1 MKNKFIT
8 VLSLALAVCMLGGC
22 TEKAEQSNVNVVDMG
37 GISTEVNSSA
47 ANSSQAGSF
56 SASKSSSTST
66 ASQSTSTGSSKPQA
80 SVVIPQ
86 SSSET
91 PIVIPTDTPDVP
103 SYEPQPEPEYSSSS
117 TVESSSSTESDPP
130 VSSSSS
136 SSVESSSQSTPVS
149 SSSEE
154 SSSSSTPE
162 PQPEPEPVI
171 PNTPVGS
178 NSYRALN
185 YSEVKGI
192 WISYIELAGL
202 SSNSESSFRSSIGS
216 VYDNC
221 VALGINTV
229 FVHARSHS
237 DAYYESDYFPRTK
250 YLGGTYDPLT
260 VMIDE
265 AHKRGLSFQAWINP
279 LRGCAVSDI
288 GREKGYPIYNWA
300 GGETRLVEVNGYYY
314 LNPAYDEV
322 IELISK
328 GAAEIIAKYDV
339 DGLHIDDYFYPTTEK
354 WFDNEAYQASPYNS
368 LSDFRFA
375 NCDKLVSSLYRAVKS
390 ANSTAIFGVSPQGN
404 YQNNYYYM
412 YADVEKWCS
421 QSGYLDYIMPQIYF
435 GFKNESQP
443 FSDVLRQWDNIAS
456 KGNVPLIVG
465 IAPYRLGTEDGWG
478 GTNGRYEW
486 INDKNILKR
495 QFIESTEAMSYG
507 GICLYSYN
515 SVFNPSSDVKDQVD
529 DEISALKSAMN

>member
-8 VLSLALAVCMLGGC
+8 VLSLGLAVCMLGGC
-22 TEKAEQSNVNVVDMG
+22 AEKAEHTTVSVVGMGDM
-37 GISTEVNSSA
+37 STEDTSSTV
-47 ANSSQAGSF
+47 SSTQAESF
-56 SASKSSSTST
+56 SASKNSSSGMP
-66 ASQSTSTGSSKPQA
+66 QSTSTSTSSKPQV

-86 SSSET
+86 SSSSDPQVLPSE
-91 PIVIPTDTPDVP
+91 P
-103 SYEPQPEPEYSSSS
+103 SYDPQPVPEYSSSS
-117 TVESSSSTESDPP
+117 AVVSSSSTESEPP

-136 SSVESSSQSTPVS
+136 SSVESSSQSTTSSSAS
-149 SSSEE
+149 SSSE
-154 SSSSSTPE
+154 
-162 PQPEPEPVI
+162 PQTEPEPVV

-192 WISYIELAGL
+192 WISYLELMGMA
-202 SSNSESSFRSSIGS
+202 SSSESSFRSSIAS

-221 VALGINTV
+221 AALGINTV
-229 FVHARSHS
+229 FVHVRSHG

-250 YLGGTYDPLT
+250 YLDGTYDPLPI
-260 VMIDE
+260 MIDE

-279 LRGCAVSDI
+279 LRGCSVNDI

-314 LNPAYDEV
+314 LNPAYSEV
-322 IELISK
+322 IDLIAK
-328 GAAEIIAKYDV
+328 GAAEIVAKYDV

-354 WFDNEAYQASPYNS
+354 WFDNEAYQASPYYS

-375 NCDKLVSSLYRAVKS
+375 NCDKLVRSLYSTVKS

-412 YADVEKWCS
+412 YADVEKWCT
-421 QSGYLDYIMPQIYF
+421 QSGYLDYIMPQVYF
-435 GFKNESQP
+435 GFKNEAQP
-443 FSDVLRQWDNIAS
+443 FADVVKQWDNIAS
-456 KGNVPLIVG
+456 RGNVPLIVG
-465 IAPYRLGTEDGWG
+465 IAPSKIGTEDGWG
-478 GTNGRYEW
+478 GTDGRYEW
-486 INDKNILKR
+486 INDSDILKR
-495 QFIESTEAMSYG
+495 QFIESTKAMSYG

-515 SVFNPSSDVKDQVD
+515 SLFNPSNSVKSQVD
-529 DEISALKSAMN
+529 KELSALRSAMN